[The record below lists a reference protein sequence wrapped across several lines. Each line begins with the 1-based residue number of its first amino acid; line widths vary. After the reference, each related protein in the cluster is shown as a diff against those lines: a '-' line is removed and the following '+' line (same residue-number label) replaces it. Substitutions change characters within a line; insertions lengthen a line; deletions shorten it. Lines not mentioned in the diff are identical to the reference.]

1 MGHGHLMNH
10 EPTTKQAGESLTDE
24 EMVEQ
29 VEGQT
34 SSDLEVE
41 PRFEAEAGGATS
53 DTEAAK
59 DPEGVGREQGVNSEG

>member
-1 MGHGHLMNH
+1 MEQQSGAR
-10 EPTTKQAGESLTDE
+10 PAGEGVSDE
-24 EMVEQ
+24 EFVEQ

-41 PRFEAEAGGATS
+41 PEFEAEADGAAS

-59 DPEGVGREQGVNSEG
+59 DPDGVGRAG

>member
-1 MGHGHLMNH
+1 M
-10 EPTTKQAGESLTDE
+10 TDE
-24 EMVEQ
+24 ELVEE

-41 PRFEAEAGGATS
+41 PSFEAERDGATS

-59 DPEGVGREQGVNSEG
+59 DPEGVGRDPEETG

>member
-1 MGHGHLMNH
+1 MTEQPGRT
-10 EPTTKQAGESLTDE
+10 EPAGKGLSDE

-41 PRFEAEAGGATS
+41 ELFEAEADGATS

-59 DPEGVGREQGVNSEG
+59 DPDSVGR

>member
-1 MGHGHLMNH
+1 MT
-10 EPTTKQAGESLTDE
+10 EPGSTRPAGEGLSDE

-34 SSDLEVE
+34 SSDLQVE
-41 PRFEAEAGGATS
+41 EQFEAEADGASS

-59 DPEGVGREQGVNSEG
+59 DPDSVGR

>member
-1 MGHGHLMNH
+1 MTEQPGNTH
-10 EPTTKQAGESLTDE
+10 PAGEGLSDE
-24 EMVEQ
+24 EMIEQ

-41 PRFEAEAGGATS
+41 ELFEAEADGASS

-59 DPEGVGREQGVNSEG
+59 DPDSVGR

>member
-1 MGHGHLMNH
+1 MS
-10 EPTTKQAGESLTDE
+10 EQPDVRPAGEGLSDE

-29 VEGQT
+29 VQEQT

-41 PRFEAEAGGATS
+41 DQFEAEADGASS

-59 DPEGVGREQGVNSEG
+59 DPEGVGQ

>member
-1 MGHGHLMNH
+1 MS
-10 EPTTKQAGESLTDE
+10 EQPQDDVRPAGEGLSDE

-29 VEGQT
+29 VQGQT

-41 PRFEAEAGGATS
+41 EQFEAEADGATS

-59 DPEGVGREQGVNSEG
+59 DPEGVGR

>member
-1 MGHGHLMNH
+1 LTEKSHG
-10 EPTTKQAGESLTDE
+10 TTGTTRPAGAGVSDE
-24 EMVEQ
+24 ELVEQ

-41 PRFEAEAGGATS
+41 GLFEEEADGAAS

-59 DPEGVGREQGVNSEG
+59 DPEGVGGS

>member
-1 MGHGHLMNH
+1 VTGQQTEKTH
-10 EPTTKQAGESLTDE
+10 PAGEGLSDR
-24 EMVEQ
+24 EMVQQ

-41 PRFEAEAGGATS
+41 DLFEAEADGAGS

-59 DPEGVGREQGVNSEG
+59 DPGAVGGER